1 MAGHA
6 PRARERRGGHDA
18 LFVTRRR
25 GLILLAPCV
34 LVCTGCLSSG
44 STTRTT
50 SVSPSRAW
58 LGLDYNSRPGIG
70 GLTDFVHHGVAFDRE
85 GNIEP
90 VAGALATPD
99 SKLGRGLRASLGAG
113 MVPDVV
119 IDPPIAGGQL
129 CGVERACLPGDEQDI
144 DSYVRGFVATAQSV
158 LANFPERRVLF
169 EPMDEPWNIDAADPE
184 PGYPAA
190 AAYAQVLARLLPA
203 TVAARDPS
211 IPLDDV
217 YVPATGELGDSSLW
231 LADLYRAEPC
241 LKPGPDTCGPI
252 EGWTVHAYGLPG
264 RRSEGIG
271 SVPALRAGM
280 ASGADNIVV
289 SEVGFC
295 AVNAAPDLTCSNNN
309 ADVFTTAEQAAAWLN
324 QTLREA
330 LPMRRAGW
338 LKALLI
344 WARFSNGW
352 SMQLP
357 NGALTAQGKV
367 LQEFGNAYA
376 GT

>member
-1 MAGHA
+1 VSRN
-6 PRARERRGGHDA
+6 P
-18 LFVTRRR
+18 L
-25 GLILLAPCV
+25 GLILLAPCM
-34 LVCTGCLSSG
+34 LMCAGCLSS
-44 STTRTT
+44 TPRTPT
-50 SVSPSRAW
+50 ITVSASRGW
-58 LGLDYNSRPGIG
+58 LGLDYNSRPDIG
-70 GLTDFVHHGVAFDRE
+70 GLTDFVRHGIVFDRE

-90 VAGALATPD
+90 EAGALATPD
-99 SKLGRGLRASLGAG
+99 SQLGLGLRASLGAG
-113 MVPDVV
+113 MVPDLV
-119 IDPPIAGGQL
+119 IDPPVLGGQL
-129 CGVERACLPGDEQDI
+129 CAVERACLPVGEAEI

-158 LANFPERRVLF
+158 LAGFPGRRVLF
-169 EPMDEPWNIDAADPE
+169 EPMDEPWNIDSADPE

-203 TVAARDPS
+203 IVAARDPS

-217 YVPATGELGDSSLW
+217 YVPANGQLADSSLW
-231 LADLYRAEPC
+231 LADVYRAEPC
-241 LKPGPDTCGPI
+241 LEPGPGTCGPI

-264 RRSEGIG
+264 RRSEGIE

-295 AVNAAPDLTCSNNN
+295 AVNAAPELTCSHNNP
-309 ADVFTTAEQAAAWLN
+309 DVFTTSAQAAAWLN
-324 QTLREA
+324 QTLHEA

-357 NGALTAQGKV
+357 NGALTSQGKV
-367 LQEFGNAYA
+367 LEEFGNAYA

>member
-1 MAGHA
+1 
-6 PRARERRGGHDA
+6 
-18 LFVTRRR
+18 VTRRR

-34 LVCTGCLSSG
+34 LLCTGCLSSG
-44 STTRTT
+44 STTRTAA
-50 SVSPSRAW
+50 VSPSRAW

-70 GLTDFVHHGVAFDRE
+70 GLADFVRHGIAFDRE

-99 SKLGRGLRASLGAG
+99 SKLGRGLRASFGAG
-113 MVPDVV
+113 MVPDLV
-119 IDPPIAGGQL
+119 IDPSVV
-129 CGVERACLPGDEQDI
+129 GVQPCAAERACLPVGAQEVG
-144 DSYVRGFVATAQSV
+144 SYVRGFVATAQSV
-158 LANFPERRVLF
+158 LAAFPGRRVLF
-169 EPMDEPWNIDAADPE
+169 EPMDEPWNIDSAEAE

-203 TVAARDPS
+203 VLAARNPS
-211 IPLDDV
+211 IPLEDV
-217 YVPATGELGDSSLW
+217 YVPATGKLGDSSLW

-241 LKPGPDTCGPI
+241 LKPGPGTCGPI

-264 RRSEGIG
+264 RRSEGIE
-271 SVPALRAGM
+271 SVPGLRSGM

-295 AVNAAPDLTCSNNN
+295 AVNAAPDLTCSSNNP
-309 ADVFTTAEQAAAWLN
+309 DVFTTSEQAAAWLN

-338 LKALLI
+338 LKGLLI

-357 NGALTAQGKV
+357 SGALTAQGKV